1 MAHALLSPSSA
12 VTWMNCPG
20 APSLYKDM
28 PEETSEYAEEGTQAH
43 ALAEQAAIN
52 EFSDDA
58 ADRADLTGDPEMVD
72 CAVAWAECLR
82 KVTEPGLMR
91 GMQHTSTRRSW
102 KAEQAVNISHITG
115 NPTDTGTCDFCAL
128 VVGGWLVVADFKYGR
143 GVPVQ
148 CEENP
153 QLMTY
158 ASALVRSLRQHVHRV
173 RLVIFQPRLSREPQ
187 VWETTV
193 EHIDEF
199 AAAAKAKAE
208 RAMKLVGAEALTTDD
223 LCPGEAQCRFCR
235 AKPVCP
241 ALRQKV
247 ADETR
252 ADFEIVPTESAPTV
266 PALVVPETGE
276 ALSRA
281 LPWLETIEKWCD
293 AVRKAAMSQLEQ
305 GNQVPGFKLVA
316 GRRGPRKWLAGAEER
331 LKAMRLRHD
340 VIYEDKLV
348 SPTVAEKAAKAGII
362 GARQWKALQAFITQ
376 SDGAPTIAYEWDKR
390 PALASVRD
398 DFEVIEAHDVK
409 VKEET
414 AKDLFE
420 ADAPKAEQATAP
432 VTTSYTA
439 GDLW

>member
-12 VTWMNCPG
+12 VTWLNCPG
-20 APSLYKDM
+20 APALYKDM
-28 PEETSEYAEEGTQAH
+28 PEETSEYAEEGTRAH

-52 EFSDDA
+52 EFSDSD
-58 ADRADLTGDPEMVD
+58 DRADLEGDAEMVE
-72 CAVAWAECLR
+72 CAVAWAQVLR
-82 KVTEPGLMR
+82 EAAAPGLA
-91 GMQHTSTRRSW
+91 GGGTSRYTW
-102 KAEQAVNISHITG
+102 HAEQRVNIGHITG
-115 NPTDTGTCDFCAL
+115 NPEDRGTADFAAL
-128 VVGGWLVVADFKYGR
+128 LAGKVLLVADFKYGR
-143 GVPVQ
+143 GVPVK

-158 ASALVRSLRQHVHRV
+158 ASGLLNVTEIRRCVERV
-173 RLVIFQPRLSREPQ
+173 RLVIFQPRLSKTPQ

-199 AAAAKAKAE
+199 TKAAKAKAE
-208 RAMKLVGAEALTTDD
+208 QAMKLVASPELAGGD
-223 LCPGEAQCRFCR
+223 LHPGEAQCRFCK
-235 AKPVCP
+235 AKAVCP

-247 ADETR
+247 IDETR
-252 ADFEIVPTESAPTV
+252 ADFEIIPTEAAPKV

-276 ALSRA
+276 MLARA

-293 AVRKAAMSQLEQ
+293 AVRKAAMSNLEQ
-305 GNQVPGFKLVA
+305 GKSVPGFKLVA
-316 GRRGPRKWLAGAEER
+316 GRKGPRKWLAGAEDR

-348 SPTVAEKAAKAGII
+348 SPTTAEKAAKAGII

-376 SDGAPTIAYEWDKR
+376 NDGAPTIAYEWDKR
-390 PALASVRD
+390 PALTTVRD

-414 AKDLFE
+414 EDLFK
-420 ADAPKAEQATAP
+420 ADEPKAEQAEKP
-432 VTTSYTA
+432 VVTNYTA